1 VDHGPRVSEP
11 RELPVYLPS
20 SSGHLSA
27 VLALPA
33 AGDGLPDVGVVLL
46 SGSHIPRSNKNGM
59 WTRAARDLA
68 ALGAATLRMD
78 EDGAGE
84 SEGVPDRWPISRITP
99 AIPAAGVRFLVE
111 EVGVSRVLIAATCY
125 GARLAIAGAAE
136 ETAVEGVLFAAAPVM
151 DLGGRRWPARQARRV
166 MRRVGL
172 LHAPRPPAI
181 SPKFLDPFLRFLP
194 RGRVHFLY
202 GDRDQFL
209 HEVRRMLGSLEE
221 RIRPHRERISLEV
234 IPGHELHAFK
244 SQDAQDRVIAA
255 TIRWARL
262 FLQTDQEPARAG
274 AD

>member
-1 VDHGPRVSEP
+1 VNGP

-20 SSGHLSA
+20 PSGHLSA

-33 AGDGLPDVGVVLL
+33 AGEGPPDVGVVLL

-84 SEGVPDRWPISRITP
+84 SEGVPDRWPISRISP

-111 EVGVSRVLIAATCY
+111 EVGASRVLISATCY

-151 DLGGRRWPARQARRV
+151 GHGGHRWPVRQARRV
-166 MRRVGL
+166 MRKVGL
-172 LHAPRPPAI
+172 HASGAPSI
-181 SPKFLDPFLRFLP
+181 SPKFLDPFLSFLP

-202 GDRDQFL
+202 GDRDPFL
-209 HEVRRMLGSLEE
+209 QEIRELLERLEE
-221 RIRPHRERISLEV
+221 EIRPHREHLSLEV

-244 SQDAQDRVIAA
+244 SQDAQELAIAA
-255 TIRWARL
+255 TIRWARP
-262 FLQTDQEPARAG
+262 FLQSDQEPARAR

>member
-1 VDHGPRVSEP
+1 MNEP

-20 SSGHLSA
+20 PSGRLSA
-27 VLALPA
+27 MLALPP
-33 AGDGLPDVGVVLL
+33 AGEEPPDVGVVLL

-84 SEGVPDRWPISRITP
+84 SEGVPDRWPISRISP
-99 AIPAAGVRFLVE
+99 AIPAAGVRFLVG

-136 ETAVEGVLFAAAPVM
+136 EPAVEGVLFAAAPVM
-151 DLGGRRWPARQARRV
+151 GLGGRRWSARQARRV

-172 LHAPRPPAI
+172 RAFRRPSI
-181 SPKFLDPFLRFLP
+181 SPKFLGPFLSFLP

-202 GDRDQFL
+202 GDRDPFL
-209 HEVRRMLGSLEE
+209 REVRELLSRLED
-221 RIRPHRERISLEV
+221 RIRPHREHVSLEV

-244 SQDAQDRVIAA
+244 SQRAQDLVIAA
-255 TIRWARL
+255 TIRWARP
-262 FLQTDQEPARAG
+262 FLQTDQEPARAR